1 MVQSIQD
8 DHMPVNN
15 YDFLVTGLPK
25 MTILKVD
32 GLEEELETTELP
44 DRSPA
49 SGGQVKPVEFSISIP
64 LHHEAQITLMNV
76 WWQEGQ
82 DPVLP
87 TYKKP
92 AVMIYKSLTGSN
104 TRKVALINCF
114 IFKRKWPDADQTN
127 EGDMAE
133 AEYSL
138 KANVAPIP

>member
-1 MVQSIQD
+1 MVKAIQD

-15 YDFLVTGLPK
+15 YDLLVAGLPK
-25 MTILKVD
+25 MTFLKVD

-49 SGGQVKPVEFSISIP
+49 SGGNVKPVEFSVAVP
-64 LHHEAQITLMNV
+64 LHHETEITLMNV
-76 WWQEGQ
+76 WFQEGQ

-92 AVMIYKSLTGSN
+92 AVMIYKSLTGGAS
-104 TRKVALINCF
+104 RKVALINCF
-114 IFKRKWPDADQTN
+114 IFKRKWPDADMKN

-138 KANVAPIP
+138 KANIAPIP